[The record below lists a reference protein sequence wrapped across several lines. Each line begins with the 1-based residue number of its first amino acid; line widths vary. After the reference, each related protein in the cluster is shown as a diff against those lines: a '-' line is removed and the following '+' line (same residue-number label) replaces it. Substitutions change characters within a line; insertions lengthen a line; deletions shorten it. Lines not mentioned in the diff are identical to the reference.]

1 MKKRNENWEYLA
13 DTPEEFDAAIKNAV
27 SENERIFFEK
37 VRYKVLN
44 ETAASNDVLM
54 NEADNEDK
62 LYLLRVGTDDFMIG
76 RNITD
81 PNEKSSPIENAGLFG
96 ALEEDLYPYIGRH
109 ITLLEWLRGRDYK
122 GIRYDANN
130 DYL

>member
-27 SENERIFFEK
+27 SGNERIFFEK